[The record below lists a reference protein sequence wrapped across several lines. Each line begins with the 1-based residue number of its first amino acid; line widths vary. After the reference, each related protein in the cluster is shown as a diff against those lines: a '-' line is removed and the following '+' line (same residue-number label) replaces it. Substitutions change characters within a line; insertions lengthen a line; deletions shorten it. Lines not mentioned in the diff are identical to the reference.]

1 RSIKKQTGYVFV
13 YNSNDFKSS
22 KVDVQVKNSTIIEAM
37 DECLKDL
44 PLTYKVVKNN
54 ILVKREEDEDNWV
67 NLIQQ
72 KVLSGLVVDDSGEG
86 VPGVSVRLKGSNLGT
101 VTNGAGRYSIEVPT
115 ETGALLFSFV
125 GFVSQEV
132 A

>member
-1 RSIKKQTGYVFV
+1 TYAQLVTLNEKNASLEQVFRSIKKQTGYVFV

-44 PLTYKVVKNN
+44 PLIYKVVKNN
-54 ILVKREEDEDNWV
+54 ILIKREEDEDNWV

-72 KVLSGLVVDDSGEG
+72 KVLSGLVVDDNGEG
-86 VPGVSVRLKGSNLGT
+86 VP
-101 VTNGAGRYSIEVPT
+101 
-115 ETGALLFSFV
+115 
-125 GFVSQEV
+125 
-132 A
+132 

>member
-1 RSIKKQTGYVFV
+1 MKNEYKKKPYKSRFIRHLNLSLFILFWAMQVTAGGTYAQRVTLNEKNASLEQVFRSIKKQTGYVFV

-54 ILVKREEDEDNWV
+54 ILVKR
-67 NLIQQ
+67 
-72 KVLSGLVVDDSGEG
+72 
-86 VPGVSVRLKGSNLGT
+86 
-101 VTNGAGRYSIEVPT
+101 
-115 ETGALLFSFV
+115 
-125 GFVSQEV
+125 
-132 A
+132 